1 VSQPRV
7 SSSAAGSAAAPPKPS
22 PPSAAEARA
31 NPPPTPAPATR
42 VAEFEA
48 AATKLPLELVM
59 KCVRCCAEFA
69 PVSHGVCR
77 YKDSG
82 EEPIKLSFLDFG
94 GQEVF
99 YTLHHLFI
107 TRFCVYVV
115 TFNMEWLWE
124 DASNKNFKPDECL
137 SFLRFWL
144 NSIYVHAQSPLGYTG
159 RDVAPIILVGTRK
172 DKIFSPADHSKI
184 SRLLYDKLH
193 LNPAFEFVIKF
204 KEGESHEGAN
214 RGLWFFPVSCKKREG
229 KQDPVLHSLRM
240 YIQNAVQAEEYMKLM
255 VPIEWLRV
263 MDRLQQMTDKFTS
276 FSAVAG
282 IATKCGLPSVPTLS
296 PEEELLALLKHF
308 TELGVLMHHPEAS
321 LRNLVI
327 LDPIAFL
334 VEPATR
340 ILCNHEGQY
349 HLPKQI
355 EAAEETN
362 SSAVRDL
369 REHALLDPELL
380 PAVWSDLNDDTRSSL
395 QILMVKYGLMVPVLD
410 DKGSSGRFI
419 VPSLLCPQPFVSQH
433 PQKTKDASKHCLVA
447 FSLQHF
453 MNQCREADFV
463 SLVDVAKEGF
473 MPKGLFS
480 RVAGKIFSECQAVYG
495 LSMANFKLTSNFC
508 SASFGRQLFCLRS
521 LESANVLELQVF
533 GEHFSPLINR
543 MTQLIKEAVN
553 EMIPRL
559 QFSVIIPSNGGDFDE
574 NVLDKHA
581 VFYEGNHS
589 LRQMLRDEGSNL
601 LFVEPES
608 ALTFVSAKT
617 RFRSW
622 LPFDAS
628 DFSVPFDICIS
639 HLDSD
644 SFSSTIATNLSRK
657 LIGMTIPTYHQDK
670 GSHTHGVPPDEAFAH
685 VAAKCRIVAP
695 VMCHAA
701 VAALKKLDKD
711 SGCNDAAGQFL
722 VQLTLLYNLREI
734 QSAHACRPVTFGR
747 STDDVV
753 TSQFDMK
760 CIDELP
766 NVCVKSVI
774 ERVQKLLRYV
784 FKRET
789 EDLCNVT
796 IRSVVQALLAGCNQT
811 EHSLHPAPASSHVAT
826 PHDVAQFMKVSLNGL
841 SASLRHLHT
850 EWGHTAQKG
859 ERIEENGSMKST
871 IEELRGLIKQ
881 GNMKQEEYSQH
892 IIAIHAEQ
900 RKKSIPC
907 VLLLIPDQQ
916 SGTNVI
922 EKVQNWMKSKVVDQL
937 LLVMQCEMRV
947 AKNRLHGPRA
957 HGVLWHRPEPADPQA
972 APFGFKYSQP
982 KESIRKLKTVLRHV
996 TTVVKVCN
1004 RTRRAACPHIPH
1016 PVPSPQILGIAARVF
1031 GVDVAPLTSSMDRVN
1046 DFMGQQMLEFN
1057 NCVAGVVGEAAVPQI
1072 AAEVDGVAAQIQE
1085 FLGSPDTEALSQA
1098 ILPQAIE
1105 GEALDQLLNAVEE
1118 LRNFMVSNRQYCNG
1132 LHCHIVRRPT
1142 ALLPDKVMWLCK
1154 EHQSLMQQWDG
1165 GEISEEELLLRVEN
1179 PKAAAAASAAAPS
1192 SASPAMQPAP
1202 TSAPLHQPLVD
1213 SPASAPALFPSVVPP
1228 ELKKMSA
1235 QAVASRIKSIAP
1247 AYEQYYQAFIDQ
1259 GLNGVLVS
1267 TFAGRSHSDVLQ
1279 DLETTLNV
1287 KIPPLQR
1294 VNIISELN
1302 KLFDHRT
1309 FLIQTPDSAQAPA
1322 ASVRFTHSFTELIK
1336 CTALATA
1343 SARLSC
1349 S

>member
-1 VSQPRV
+1 
-7 SSSAAGSAAAPPKPS
+7 
-22 PPSAAEARA
+22 
-31 NPPPTPAPATR
+31 
-42 VAEFEA
+42 
-48 AATKLPLELVM
+48 
-59 KCVRCCAEFA
+59 
-69 PVSHGVCR
+69 VSHGVCR

-184 SRLLYDKLH
+184 SRLLYEKLH

-214 RGLWFFPVSCKKREG
+214 RGLWFFPVSCKKRES
-229 KQDPVLHSLRM
+229 KQDPVLRSLRM
-240 YIQNAVQAEEYMKLM
+240 YIQNAVQEEEYMKLM
-255 VPIEWLRV
+255 VPMEWLRV
-263 MDRLQQMTDKFTS
+263 MDRLQQMQDKFTS

-282 IATKCGLPSVPTLS
+282 IAEQCGLPSVPTLS
-296 PEEELLALLKHF
+296 LEEELLALLKHF

-321 LRNLVI
+321 LRNLII

-340 ILCNHEGQY
+340 IICNHEGQY
-349 HLPKQI
+349 HSPKQI
-355 EAAEETN
+355 EAAKESN

-369 REHALLDPELL
+369 REHALLDPKLL
-380 PAVWSDLNDDTRSSL
+380 PAVWSDLSDDTRSSL

-419 VPSLLCPQPFVSQH
+419 VPSLLYPQPFSSQR

-453 MNQCREADFV
+453 MIRCQEADFV

-495 LSMANFKLTSNFC
+495 LSMASFKLKSNFC

-521 LESANVLELQVF
+521 FESANVLEMQVF
-533 GEHFSPLINR
+533 GDHFSSLIDR
-543 MTQLIKEAVN
+543 MMQLIQEVVN

-581 VFYEGNHS
+581 VFYEGNRS

-601 LFVEPES
+601 FFVEPEN

-622 LPFDAS
+622 LPIDAS

-644 SFSSTIATNLSRK
+644 SFSSTLATNLSRK
-657 LIGMTIPTYHQDK
+657 MNGMTVPTFHQDK
-670 GSHTHGVPPDEAFAH
+670 GSHSHGISPDEVFAH
-685 VAAKCRIVAP
+685 VAAKCRIVTP
-695 VMCHAA
+695 VMCLAA

-711 SGCNDAAGQFL
+711 SDCNDAAGQFL
-722 VQLTLLYNLREI
+722 VQLTILYNLREI

-747 STDDVV
+747 STDEVV
-753 TSQFDMK
+753 TSQFDIK

-796 IRSVVQALLAGCNQT
+796 IRSVVQGLLVGCNQT
-811 EHSLHPAPASSHVAT
+811 EYSLHPAPASSHAAT
-826 PHDVAQFMKVSLNGL
+826 PHDVAQFMKVSLNDL
-841 SASLRHLHT
+841 SASLRHVHAV
-850 EWGHTAQKG
+850 WGLTPQKG
-859 ERIEENGSMKST
+859 VRGEENGTMKSA
-871 IEELRGLIKQ
+871 IEELKGLIKK
-881 GNMKQEEYSQH
+881 GNMKQDESLEFSQH
-892 IIAIHAEQ
+892 IISIQAEQ
-900 RKKSIPC
+900 RKKTIPC

-916 SGTNVI
+916 SGANVI
-922 EKVQNWMKSKVVDQL
+922 EKVKNWLKSKVGHQL

-947 AKNRLHGPRA
+947 AKNMLHGPRA

-972 APFGFKYSQP
+972 TPFGFKYSQP

-1004 RTRRAACPHIPH
+1004 RTRRAAYA
-1016 PVPSPQILGIAARVF
+1016 LAF
-1031 GVDVAPLTSSMDRVN
+1031 LT
-1046 DFMGQQMLEFN
+1046 
-1057 NCVAGVVGEAAVPQI
+1057 
-1072 AAEVDGVAAQIQE
+1072 
-1085 FLGSPDTEALSQA
+1085 LS
-1098 ILPQAIE
+1098 
-1105 GEALDQLLNAVEE
+1105 
-1118 LRNFMVSNRQYCNG
+1118 
-1132 LHCHIVRRPT
+1132 
-1142 ALLPDKVMWLCK
+1142 
-1154 EHQSLMQQWDG
+1154 
-1165 GEISEEELLLRVEN
+1165 
-1179 PKAAAAASAAAPS
+1179 
-1192 SASPAMQPAP
+1192 
-1202 TSAPLHQPLVD
+1202 PLH
-1213 SPASAPALFPSVVPP
+1213 
-1228 ELKKMSA
+1228 
-1235 QAVASRIKSIAP
+1235 
-1247 AYEQYYQAFIDQ
+1247 
-1259 GLNGVLVS
+1259 
-1267 TFAGRSHSDVLQ
+1267 RSWA
-1279 DLETTLNV
+1279 
-1287 KIPPLQR
+1287 LQR
-1294 VNIISELN
+1294 VC
-1302 KLFDHRT
+1302 
-1309 FLIQTPDSAQAPA
+1309 SASTSRP
-1322 ASVRFTHSFTELIK
+1322 
-1336 CTALATA
+1336 
-1343 SARLSC
+1343 
-1349 S
+1349 